1 MFSHLSSARVR
12 VFMWLSLPRNFFL
25 PRLKSERF
33 FLIRFFETR
42 QDKTRSRV
50 EIPKKQRQWERTEK
64 EEREKN
70 GSVVRKEGGGQ
81 QNANN

>member
-1 MFSHLSSARVR
+1 MLVEY
-12 VFMWLSLPRNFFL
+12 NN
-25 PRLKSERF
+25 EEIN
-33 FLIRFFETR
+33 IR
-42 QDKTRSRV
+42 SCGN
-50 EIPKKQRQWERTEK
+50 PKKQRQWERTEK

>member
-1 MFSHLSSARVR
+1 MAR
-12 VFMWLSLPRNFFL
+12 SC
-25 PRLKSERF
+25 
-33 FLIRFFETR
+33 
-42 QDKTRSRV
+42 V

>member
-1 MFSHLSSARVR
+1 MAKKDRV
-12 VFMWLSLPRNFFL
+12 W
-25 PRLKSERF
+25 KSQKNKDNGKE
-33 FLIRFFETR
+33 L
-42 QDKTRSRV
+42 
-50 EIPKKQRQWERTEK
+50 EK

>member
-1 MFSHLSSARVR
+1 MRAAVLVEY
-12 VFMWLSLPRNFFL
+12 NNEEI
-25 PRLKSERF
+25 K
-33 FLIRFFETR
+33 ITI
-42 QDKTRSRV
+42 RSRV

>member
-1 MFSHLSSARVR
+1 
-12 VFMWLSLPRNFFL
+12 MWLSFTSEFFFTSFKK
-25 PRLKSERF
+25 RAF